1 MSCSPP
7 LASFPISSVAVFT
20 ADVNIAFA
28 CFSVLDLVLLPIVGS
43 SSELYVYWGALGWD
57 GGWGWLLC
65 DCASGCLAG
74 YVTCCFVKF
83 GVAAFAAMH
92 LATNS
97 KPGHPAVPCV
107 Q

>member
-28 CFSVLDLVLLPIVGS
+28 CFSVLDLLPIVGS

-57 GGWGWLLC
+57 G
-65 DCASGCLAG
+65 AG
-74 YVTCCFVKF
+74 AGCFVT
-83 GVAAFAAMH
+83 VLVDALRVMSPAA
-92 LATNS
+92 L
-97 KPGHPAVPCV
+97 
-107 Q
+107 

>member
-57 GGWGWLLC
+57 G
-65 DCASGCLAG
+65 AG
-74 YVTCCFVKF
+74 AGCFVT
-83 GVAAFAAMH
+83 VLVDALRVMSPAA
-92 LATNS
+92 L
-97 KPGHPAVPCV
+97 
-107 Q
+107 